1 MAATAALGLYLSD
14 GAINTK
20 KGNQY
25 HDCTSNVNII
35 VSEDYE
41 MANFIAR
48 ATYGSSSFAVDCLQY
63 HCCIGDRYIDGT
75 FYHTKENGENTPVEY
90 VPTEAQ
96 AIEMLT
102 SEMTVMNEYLV
113 ELDYQ
118 TAILSLGL

>member
-1 MAATAALGLYLSD
+1 MIVHQTYALIHNNEVL
-14 GAINTK
+14 
-20 KGNQY
+20 
-25 HDCTSNVNII
+25 NII

-63 HCCIGDRYIDGT
+63 HCCSGDSYIDGT

>member
-1 MAATAALGLYLSD
+1 MAAAPLQLTAFSITAALETVTQTVLLS
-14 GAINTK
+14 
-20 KGNQY
+20 
-25 HDCTSNVNII
+25 H
-35 VSEDYE
+35 
-41 MANFIAR
+41 
-48 ATYGSSSFAVDCLQY
+48 
-63 HCCIGDRYIDGT
+63 
-75 FYHTKENGENTPVEY
+75 KENGENTPVEY

>member
-1 MAATAALGLYLSD
+1 MIVHQTYALIHNNEVL
-14 GAINTK
+14 
-20 KGNQY
+20 
-25 HDCTSNVNII
+25 NII

-63 HCCIGDRYIDGT
+63 HCCIGDSYIDGT

-96 AIEMLT
+96 AIVMLT